1 MNITERRNA
10 IGGEEAVDEE
20 TFKTL
25 EAMHDLFSA
34 MREARERE
42 ERRQR
47 RITIWTSVGFGLAIA
62 AISVALYFVSR

>member
-1 MNITERRNA
+1 ML
-10 IGGEEAVDEE
+10 
-20 TFKTL
+20 KTL

>member
-1 MNITERRNA
+1 M
-10 IGGEEAVDEE
+10 DEE
-20 TFKTL
+20 MLKTL

-34 MREARERE
+34 LREARERE

-62 AISVALYFVSR
+62 AVSVAMYFVSR

>member
-1 MNITERRNA
+1 MTE
-10 IGGEEAVDEE
+10 EML
-20 TFKTL
+20 KTL
-25 EAMHDLFSA
+25 EAMHEMGCAL
-34 MREARERE
+34 REARERE